1 MVNLGRLIKEY
12 TDGQSAYIHCLA
24 HCNELII
31 KDVIGKCSLFAH
43 AALIGEYFNVL
54 AGAYPK
60 GISLF
65 EELKSDQDDNSNT
78 KTQRL
83 QKLISDQVDYK
94 KKSTKQCSRYG

>member
-1 MVNLGRLIKEY
+1 MVKLGRLIKEY

-31 KDVIGKCSLFAH
+31 KDVIFKCSLFAH
-43 AALIGEYFNVL
+43 AVLIGEDFYVL
-54 AGAYPK
+54 ADASPK

-65 EELKSDQDDNSNT
+65 EELQYDQDDNSNT

-83 QKLISDQVDYK
+83 TKLRRKELGRRGLDK
-94 KKSTKQCSRYG
+94 A